1 MTVLITGGTGL
12 VGTRLLRRLV
22 DAGIECRAIVR
33 SDKQAELLPAGVT
46 AVVGDLLEPDTL
58 AAATT
63 GVTDVIHLAAV
74 LRTPDPSLI
83 QRVNV
88 DGTNNLIAAIKENA
102 PEARLTMAST
112 SLVYSADQS
121 RPGREDDAV
130 DPTQPYPASKIVA
143 ERAVRES
150 GLTWSVLRFGFV
162 YGEADDHLQSA
173 PGLLGS
179 WNWHPAATLSLVH
192 HRDIATA
199 MQLALKGAFDG
210 HTVNITDDAPTTLIE
225 ISDIVGA
232 EYPTS
237 TEPLTN
243 PWNGR
248 VDGSLAR
255 SLGFVA
261 TVPTVYQAAAAND
274 L

>member
-1 MTVLITGGTGL
+1 MTVLITGATGL

-22 DAGIECRAIVR
+22 DAGVECRAVVR
-33 SDKQAELLPAGVT
+33 SDTETGLPEGVT
-46 AVVGDLLEPDTL
+46 PVVADLLEPETL
-58 AAATT
+58 TAATA

-88 DGTNNLIAAIKENA
+88 DGTNNLIAAVKANA
-102 PEARLTMAST
+102 PDARLIMAST

-121 RPGREDDAV
+121 RPGREDDEV
-130 DPTQPYPASKIVA
+130 NPSQPYPASKIVA
-143 ERAVRES
+143 ERALRES
-150 GLTWSVLRFGFV
+150 GLNWSVLRFGFV
-162 YGEADDHLQSA
+162 YGEADGHLQSA

-179 WNWHPAATLSLVH
+179 WNWHPAATLNLVH

-199 MQLALKGAFDG
+199 MQHALAGSFDG
-210 HTVNITDDAPTTLIE
+210 RTVNITDDAPTTLIE

-232 EYPTS
+232 EYAAS
-237 TEPLTN
+237 AEPLTN

-248 VDGSLAR
+248 MDGSLAR
-255 SLGFVA
+255 QLGFVA
-261 TVPTVYQAAAAND
+261 TVPTVYQAASAND